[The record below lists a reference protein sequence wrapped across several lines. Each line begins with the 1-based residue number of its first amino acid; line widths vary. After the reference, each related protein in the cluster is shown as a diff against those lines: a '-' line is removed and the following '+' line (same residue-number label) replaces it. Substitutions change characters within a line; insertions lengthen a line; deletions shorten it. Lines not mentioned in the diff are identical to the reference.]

1 MLYCIEWSI
10 LARLKVYKIFL
21 FLYFHMIFFYS
32 EWRTKAL
39 SALSN
44 QQFIVNVVY
53 VRIYIHT
60 HTQRSRSFLDWFDCE
75 SSWSSI
81 DPTIETQLK
90 SRNTGWYTSTI
101 YSWSNT
107 WCCEPA
113 IRLSKSI
120 WDLEK
125 NESNATICYRTI
137 SNQIFK
143 WQYIDVY
150 DGRVAWGAKSIERSL
165 EKHRM
170 YRYTCTRIKL
180 NM

>member
-1 MLYCIEWSI
+1 MVNTCPPQGLQNFPVSLFSYDFLLFWVKDKSTIGVIESTI
-10 LARLKVYKIFL
+10 HRKCRVCAYI
-21 FLYFHMIFFYS
+21 
-32 EWRTKAL
+32 
-39 SALSN
+39 
-44 QQFIVNVVY
+44 Q
-53 VRIYIHT
+53 YIHT